1 MKSIARRVSVLVFVL
16 AMAVSAF
23 ADMGDCPN
31 LYMSTDGGCT
41 WSVCNLYGAVWDSN
55 TTLCYYTC

>member
-23 ADMGDCPN
+23 ADPSDCGD

-41 WSVCNLYGAVWDSN
+41 FSLCQYDGATWTSTS
-55 TTLCYYTC
+55 TTCWYTC